1 MHAKSMFSPCEFP
14 VSHKFNLFFVLFQK
28 FPENLSLTVSI
39 ILLRQTNECVD
50 MERQNQERPTNKL
63 RQKDNLLAVLVSN
76 ANWEE
81 LHGGKY
87 IWFCSTLLL
96 LSAVLFH
103 FTQCVNEY
111 DTAVNIKVLEEYMTP
126 PHFNFVMT
134 NEMHTPPPFY
144 GHFSG
149 TTWMSWCQNTISGLL
164 WCKGGNRGRHT
175 TIRMSAT
182 PSGLIG
188 YPPPTS
194 PLVFTLDALPA
205 ASLSLYPGLG
215 QAPSMLVC
223 IPSGMVN
230 EMHTM
235 WYY

>member
-1 MHAKSMFSPCEFP
+1 LGRITWWKIYLVLQYIAIAVCSIVSFHPVCEWIWYCCC
-14 VSHKFNLFFVLFQK
+14 
-28 FPENLSLTVSI
+28 SL
-39 ILLRQTNECVD
+39 
-50 MERQNQERPTNKL
+50 
-63 RQKDNLLAVLVSN
+63 
-76 ANWEE
+76 
-81 LHGGKY
+81 
-87 IWFCSTLLL
+87 
-96 LSAVLFH
+96 
-103 FTQCVNEY
+103 
-111 DTAVNIKVLEEYMTP
+111 NIKFLEEYMTP
-126 PHFNFVMT
+126 PHFNFAMT

-188 YPPPTS
+188 DPPPTS

-235 WYY
+235 WYYWSISVPVIVFCWFLCIFTSPFRNKSKILVIFNFVNSDCCISLNIISAKCYNYYFLHDERVLQSKTFGLSACVV